1 MTARSSALPYWMGT
15 PAALLTLAFVVLPLV
30 VTLSLSFFP
39 FVAGGGTGDQLTLTE
54 GPCTLTLSVSGNTAT
69 ALPNQTCTVSQQGLS
84 GTLTVSSYTFT
95 TTDGKSATRTAAGSV
110 TVTSPTAATCTYAAG
125 GGFTK

>member
-39 FVAGGGTGDQLTLTE
+39 FVAGGGTGDQLTLTHY
-54 GPCTLTLSVSGNTAT
+54 LDIAT
-69 ALPNQTCTVSQQGLS
+69 DDYFQSIFLRTFGL
-84 GTLTVSSYTFT
+84 
-95 TTDGKSATRTAAGSV
+95 A
-110 TVTSPTAATCTYAAG
+110 
-125 GGFTK
+125 